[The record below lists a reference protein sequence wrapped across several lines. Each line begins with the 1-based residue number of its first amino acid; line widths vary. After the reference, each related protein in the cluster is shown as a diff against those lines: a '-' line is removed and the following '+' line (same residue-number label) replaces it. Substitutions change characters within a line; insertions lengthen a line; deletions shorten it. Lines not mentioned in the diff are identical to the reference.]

1 MADAETKQETAAPEA
16 DTSATNSPVAEGKMA
31 EFVDWIETI
40 SVLELSQLVKV
51 LEDRLGVTAAAPMAM
66 AAAPAAAAGG
76 GETAAEEQT
85 EFSVILSEAGGQK
98 IAVIKEVRAITGL
111 GLKDSKELVEAA
123 PKAVKEGVSKDE
135 AAEIKKKL
143 EEAGA
148 TAEIK

>member
-1 MADAETKQETAAPEA
+1 MADAEDKQETAAAEA
-16 DTSATNSPVAEGKMA
+16 ESSAPVAEGKMA

-66 AAAPAAAAGG
+66 AAAPAGGGDGG

-85 EFSVILSEAGGQK
+85 EFSVVLTEAGGQK
-98 IAVIKEVRAITGL
+98 IGVIKEVRAITGL

-135 AAEIKKKL
+135 AEEIKKKL

-148 TAEIK
+148 SVEIK